1 MARRSLDERR
11 SEYLDIGAEI
21 IAEAFE
27 GADKD
32 PALALS
38 HVKLADV
45 AERAGVTKGALYHIW
60 ESQEA
65 FWQDLLNSLLDAN
78 SDLVTDYLE
87 DLVARPSSSLAGI
100 PTMYDHADA
109 AFRSMSVNPAL
120 YARIGLVSYLSDEG
134 VRQRFDDQYQAALA
148 LYRNSIELAI
158 ASMGRRLREGTD
170 LEAMLVSIDA
180 LLEGLCLNSRVS
192 PDRTPTIGLPDG
204 SESTL
209 YAVALEA
216 IVVGYTEPI
225 SADGPQEVPL
235 GAMADIA
242 VQFETDLGS
251 VAAQSKSGGGPVGFD
266 RSQLAPSHNGQ
277 PGGPAERPERVN

>member
-11 SEYLDIGAEI
+11 NEYLDIGAEI

-38 HVKLADV
+38 HVKMADV

-60 ESQEA
+60 DSQEA
-65 FWQDLLNSLLDAN
+65 FWQDLLNRLLDAN
-78 SDLVTDYLE
+78 SDLITDYLE
-87 DLVARPSSSLAGI
+87 DLVARPSSSVEGI

-109 AFRSMSVNPAL
+109 VFRSMSVNPAL
-120 YARIGLVSYLSDEG
+120 YARIGLVSYLSDER
-134 VRQRFDDQYQAALA
+134 VRKRFDDQYRAALS

-158 ASMGRRLREGTD
+158 ASMGRRLKEGAD

-225 SADGPQEVPL
+225 SAHGPKEVPL

-251 VAAQSKSGGGPVGFD
+251 VSVTSNAASGAAGFD
-266 RSQLAPSHNGQ
+266 QSQFGSSHNDW
-277 PGGPAERPERVN
+277 PGEPADRVEQVN